1 MKKIDVS
8 GLSCPLPVIKT
19 KKVIDQGENDIIIVG
34 TSQVSRENVC
44 RLASSSGYKISMLV
58 NEKDN
63 WEMQITK

>member
-44 RLASSSGYKISMLV
+44 RLAVSSGYNISMLV